1 MGLEIFIELCELILV
16 HSIQEVVHLLFG
28 KFVTGLF
35 VTDGSV
41 FVVTKYSTG

>member
-1 MGLEIFIELCELILV
+1 MGLEISIELCELIPV
-16 HSIQEVVHLLFG
+16 HSIQEFVQLLLG